1 MEVVVGIDFGSS
13 GSGFAYAF
21 KNSNEKEIIHGSI
34 YGANVDN
41 KVPTEIIL
49 DDNNETLQFGFG
61 YIKYMKEKGLESGH
75 YFKEIKMHLYEKKI
89 SIKAKNSGKELSLKL
104 VIQRVLEKLKNI
116 AFEEIKKNPPNIN
129 LSNIKWVVTIPA
141 IDKNLEKIL

>member
-21 KNSNEKEIIHGSI
+21 RNNNEKEIIHGSI

-49 DDNNETLQFGFG
+49 DDNNETLQCRIEC
-61 YIKYMKEKGLESGH
+61 IKFIKEKEIKRGH
-75 YFKEIKMHLYEKKI
+75 YFKEIKM
-89 SIKAKNSGKELSLKL
+89 
-104 VIQRVLEKLKNI
+104 
-116 AFEEIKKNPPNIN
+116 N
-129 LSNIKWVVTIPA
+129 L
-141 IDKNLEKIL
+141 